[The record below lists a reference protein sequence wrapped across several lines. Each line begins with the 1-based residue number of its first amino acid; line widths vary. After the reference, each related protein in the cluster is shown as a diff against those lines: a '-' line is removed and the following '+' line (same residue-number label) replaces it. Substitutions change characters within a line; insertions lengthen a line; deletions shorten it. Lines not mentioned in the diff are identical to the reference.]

1 MKKYISICACMLLII
16 CSFASTVFAANI
28 SSNSLSDQITLACP
42 DSEGS
47 CTITYSVAVD
57 QESDWNMELIDDAG
71 DNVSGVTQTY
81 DAYIEP
87 GSTITAQVSCAE
99 DTRVHI
105 AFALYDSNVKSEN
118 VKSEIIDEISSNNG
132 LGGGG
137 SQDLS
142 YTVPD
147 TVGGVQVYMT
157 VLPTQNTYGTFDG
170 FMTIVNLYVDDG
182 EAQKLFP

>member
-1 MKKYISICACMLLII
+1 MP
-16 CSFASTVFAANI
+16 
-28 SSNSLSDQITLACP
+28 SLYQITLACP

-57 QESDWNMELIDDAG
+57 QESDWNMELIDNSA
-71 DNVSGVTQTY
+71 DNVSAVTQTY
-81 DAYIEP
+81 EAYIEP
-87 GSTITAQVSCAE
+87 GSTITAQLSCAE

-105 AFALYDSNVKSEN
+105 AFALYDSNVKSEMKVN
-118 VKSEIIDEISSNNG
+118 DEISFNNG

-137 SQDLS
+137 SLDLS

-147 TVGGVQVYMT
+147 TIGAVQVYMT
-157 VLPTQNTYGTFDG
+157 VLSTQNTYGTFDG

-182 EAQKLFP
+182 RRLL